1 MMRAFVLAF
10 AFLLTVAGPAQ
21 AQGVPDLGARVD
33 SFTTTMLRHAPPF
46 RAEPSPYD
54 LSEVLGKKTV
64 VFYYWM
70 PSYTG
75 SVNELV
81 ELNKFARSLK
91 GNNLTIITASRARNQ
106 DEINAVRGVIES
118 KGITLPVILDD
129 MSLMM
134 RLGVTNVPRYVVVD
148 KTKKIAINDVS
159 GIEQKL
165 KSGER
170 LSKLVVAAS
179 KAGDVPVV
187 KGAGDAAIFQLI
199 GDPVPQFE
207 LADMQGKNVNTAS
220 YTGKK
225 PYVLVFWSALC
236 PHCQKELPKLKTYL
250 EKNKGK
256 FDILSVTRYSNDA
269 HKTATVNF
277 VKDKKIGFPVLVDEA
292 GVNDRFAVTGLPTW
306 VLVDA
311 AGKVQHVEV
320 GANPQLES
328 ILDRELAKAA
338 KAK

>member
-179 KAGDVPVV
+179 KAG
-187 KGAGDAAIFQLI
+187 
-199 GDPVPQFE
+199 
-207 LADMQGKNVNTAS
+207 KNVNTAS